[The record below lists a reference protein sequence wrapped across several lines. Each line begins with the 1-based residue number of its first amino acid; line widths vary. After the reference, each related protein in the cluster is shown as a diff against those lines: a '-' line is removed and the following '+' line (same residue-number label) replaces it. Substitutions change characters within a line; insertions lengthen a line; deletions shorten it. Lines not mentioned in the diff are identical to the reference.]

1 MYQEETQVLM
11 RLYIEGELYEEDTF
25 TLLDMD
31 ILPDFYHSARAIYE
45 AIEQFAEGWS
55 DSFYDSWFEYD
66 SGEQLNEQS
75 IITFV
80 VTPLKERRSL
90 AKKRVLLEQLEE
102 TTQLLENEEYFT
114 NYIKKRYNEWLDQIV
129 RFEWR
134 IQK

>member
-90 AKKRVLLEQLEE
+90 AKKRVLLEQLGE

>member
-90 AKKRVLLEQLEE
+90 AKKRVLLEQLGE
-102 TTQLLENEEYFT
+102 TTQLLENEEYFM